1 VSFTQHLAACG
12 IFLRIM
18 HWVIHRICGQN
29 SSVWSGFEIPSRS
42 IS

>member
-1 VSFTQHLAACG
+1 MSFTQYLAARG

-29 SSVWSGFEIPSRS
+29 LAVLSGFEIPSRS
-42 IS
+42 I